1 LTLTFDPF
9 PSDPKKRVETS
20 LLTTRSGGMVIMV
33 DDENRENEGDLV
45 IAAEKATPEAINF
58 MAVHGRGLICLSLDG
73 GLVDRL
79 QLPMMVSQN
88 RSAFGT
94 AFTVSIEA
102 RRGVSTGI
110 SAGDRATTV
119 LAAIADDAVPGDL
132 VSPGHIFPLRAKPG
146 GVLVRSGQT
155 EGAVDLARLS
165 GLKPAGVICEIM
177 NEDGTMARLPELIE
191 IGREHRLPILTVAD
205 LIAHRLQNET
215 LVSVAGEATLN
226 TKWAGE
232 LHVRVFSNEVNGLF
246 YIAAVKGDIDG
257 DEPVPVRV
265 HNGNVWADAL
275 SARRLDEG
283 MTLEKSLRFIG
294 EEGRGVV
301 LFVLRPFDV
310 GALLTRLAAHCEDSP
325 PVPRSPHEP
334 DPYPKGLRDYG
345 IGAQILRLIGLR
357 KIRLITNNKSLKIVG
372 IEGFGLEITEIVH
385 LDEEEENPPVLHET
399 SEALENGS

>member
-1 LTLTFDPF
+1 MTFDPF

-110 SAGDRATTV
+110 SAADRATTV